1 MSRAHAVTGLS
12 PSVLTGLGLA
22 ALAYRAERRIA
33 VIEPDSLATVFGY
46 LAGVWLPFAQRGG

>member
-1 MSRAHAVTGLS
+1 
-12 PSVLTGLGLA
+12 VLTGLGLA